1 MNKEEAERLL
11 ALLKDLGWEY
21 QRMSTDGQTTLNEIY
36 AMVGIEPMEDDRH
49 MDWDYMITRIEGEK
63 GQDVKIISNHQ
74 SDYLEEEQDEK
85 DYGDR
90 I

>member
-21 QRMSTDGQTTLNEIY
+21 QYMSSDGKVTLNEIY
-36 AMVGIEPMEDDRH
+36 DMVGIEPMEDDRH
-49 MDWDYMITRIEGEK
+49 LDIDYMMNKVEGEK

-74 SDYLEEEQDEK
+74 SDYLEEEQD
-85 DYGDR
+85 D
-90 I
+90 

>member
-11 ALLKDLGWEY
+11 DLLNDLGWEY

-49 MDWDYMITRIEGEK
+49 LDIDYMMKKVEGK
-63 GQDVKIISNHQ
+63 ND
-74 SDYLEEEQDEK
+74 
-85 DYGDR
+85 
-90 I
+90 

>member
-36 AMVGIEPMEDDRH
+36 AMVGIEPIKEND
-49 MDWDYMITRIEGEK
+49 
-63 GQDVKIISNHQ
+63 
-74 SDYLEEEQDEK
+74 
-85 DYGDR
+85 
-90 I
+90 

>member
-11 ALLKDLGWEY
+11 NLLNDLGWEY

-49 MDWDYMITRIEGEK
+49 MDWDYMITRIEG
-63 GQDVKIISNHQ
+63 
-74 SDYLEEEQDEK
+74 K
-85 DYGDR
+85 DD
-90 I
+90 